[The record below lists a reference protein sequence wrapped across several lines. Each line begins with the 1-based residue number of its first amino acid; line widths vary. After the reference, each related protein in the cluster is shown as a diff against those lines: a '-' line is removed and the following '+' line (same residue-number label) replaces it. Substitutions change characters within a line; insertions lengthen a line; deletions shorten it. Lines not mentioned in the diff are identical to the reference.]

1 MMGGDR
7 DQIGLPPVKIRGVRW
22 QGRGATELYHLQLFF
37 LGPAGNTYFIR
48 RQRKPLAWMYVEV
61 LQTLSAVLHSGC
73 LSFCE
78 RRTYA
83 LSPARLLKEQSLGPE
98 VLRGR
103 RKPLR
108 NTRGARWVG
117 TARTNGSGA
126 APCLS
131 QGREGCLGRSQ
142 TRQRISIPAS
152 PRVLEKKAEGK
163 GLEKRVSGENGKE
176 LAKLPRRAFYF

>member
-1 MMGGDR
+1 MWKCSKR
-7 DQIGLPPVKIRGVRW
+7 CQQYCTAAAYRSVKRGR
-22 QGRGATELYHLQLFF
+22 AHYH
-37 LGPAGNTYFIR
+37 R
-48 RQRKPLAWMYVEV
+48 
-61 LQTLSAVLHSGC
+61 
-73 LSFCE
+73 
-78 RRTYA
+78 
-83 LSPARLLKEQSLGPE
+83 ARLLKEQSLGPE

-117 TARTNGSGA
+117 TARTNGSGT